1 MADWTFSTK
10 SLTTNYITRAFRTS
24 QIGETTKDIL
34 SQHRSTAPLVPYQI
48 SQDTHLWHE
57 AFNSNVNMIQRKVCL
72 FRRSHRPCLKRN
84 HSVYL
89 TSFSLIYAIL
99 IFHFSVTQDAF
110 DTVCN
115 IRDSFFCETHVTI
128 KKLEI
133 FVKGRAHEA

>member
-1 MADWTFSTK
+1 M
-10 SLTTNYITRAFRTS
+10 
-24 QIGETTKDIL
+24 
-34 SQHRSTAPLVPYQI
+34 PYQI

-115 IRDSFFCETHVTI
+115 IRDAFYCETHVTI
-128 KKLEI
+128 KKTRDIYEGKSPSGMGKLNHKQPKKYYFMCMWI
-133 FVKGRAHEA
+133 TCMSCPDFHCDWP